1 MSNYYLCY
9 VINHESYLVRA
20 IFLAKLGLG
29 NVSPNPMVG
38 AVIINNDKIIGEGYH
53 ERYGEPHAEVN
64 AINQVFN
71 NYKNAAELLKE
82 ATIYVT
88 LEPCSHFGKTP
99 PCADL
104 IIKHQIPNVVIG
116 CLDPFEGVNGKGL
129 AKLKAAGINVI
140 TGILEKEC
148 LALNKRFFT
157 KILKQRPFV
166 ILKWAQTQ
174 DGYFAPKT
182 GNQQWI
188 SGMEAKRLVHLWRS
202 QEDCILVGKNTALAD
217 NPQLNVRLV
226 KGRNPVRAVIDQK
239 LTLPKTLHLFDN
251 SARTFVFNDVLTDI
265 KDKTLYIS
273 IEDFDHFLPQYILFQ
288 LYLQDIQ
295 SVIIEGGTKTL
306 QTFIDANLWDEARIF
321 TANQIWGEGK
331 KAPNLKG
338 DLISEDKVGEDLLT
352 ILTPKDL

>member
-1 MSNYYLCY
+1 MISNEWVLK
-9 VINHESYLVRA
+9 RA
-20 IFLAKLGLG
+20 IYLAKLGLG
-29 NVSPNPMVG
+29 QVSPNPMVG
-38 AVIINNDKIIGEGYH
+38 AVIIYNDKIIGEGYH
-53 ERYGEPHAEVN
+53 QKYGEPHAEVN
-64 AINQVFN
+64 AINHVFKKH
-71 NYKNAAELLKE
+71 KNAAELLKKS
-82 ATIYVT
+82 TIYVT
-88 LEPCSHFGKTP
+88 LEPCAHFGKTP

-116 CLDPFEGVNGKGL
+116 CLDPFEDVNGKGL

-140 TGILEKEC
+140 TGVLEEEC

-157 KILKQRPFV
+157 RVLKQRPFV

-174 DGYFAPKT
+174 DGYFAPAI

-188 SGMEAKRLVHLWRS
+188 SGQEAKRLVHLWRS

-226 KGRNPVRAVIDQK
+226 QGRNPIRAVIDQK
-239 LTLPKTLHLFDN
+239 LSLPKSLNIFDN
-251 SARTFVFNDVLTDI
+251 TTRTFVFNDVLTDI

-273 IEDFDHFLPQYILFQ
+273 IEDFEHFLPQYILFQ

-306 QTFIDANLWDEARIF
+306 QSFIDANLWDEVRIF
-321 TANQIWGEGK
+321 TATQVWGEGK

-338 DLISEDKVGEDLLT
+338 DLLSQDKIGDDLLT
-352 ILTPKDL
+352 ILKPKDL